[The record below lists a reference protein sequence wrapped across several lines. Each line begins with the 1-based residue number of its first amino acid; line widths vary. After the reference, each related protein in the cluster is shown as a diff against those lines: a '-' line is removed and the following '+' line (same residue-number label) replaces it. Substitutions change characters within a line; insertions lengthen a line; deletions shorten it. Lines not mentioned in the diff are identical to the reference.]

1 MRNIRWQLLIAV
13 GGIILVIGLLLG
25 QSPDEQLGA
34 PQPVRGGSYTEA
46 LVGQLNRLNPVL
58 DFHNQADR
66 DVDRLLYSGLVR
78 FDDRGLPEPDLA
90 ESWAVSADATL
101 YTFSL
106 RADAVWHDGVPV
118 SADDVIYT
126 FSKLQDPDFPGPADL
141 GSLWQ
146 QIQIVRLSDRAVQF
160 QLPEPFAPFFDY
172 LALGLLPDHL
182 LRGVSAADLVD
193 HPFNLQPIGTG
204 PFRFDR
210 FLVEGEALVGVSLT
224 AFPEYYGMPPY
235 LERIELRTVA
245 TPADAL
251 QAFQAGEVQGIS
263 RLDSETLAQ
272 ALQTPGLDV
281 NASMLPRVSLVFFN
295 LSHTER
301 TFFTDKRVRQAL
313 ALAVNRQWIIDQL
326 LDGQGV
332 VAAGPILP
340 WSWAFAEG
348 LEPTPFDPDQAAT
361 LLDSAGWQLP
371 AGAAPGA
378 AEYVRVREE
387 TALTFELLH
396 ADDPLHTRV
405 AEMLRDNWAAIGVR
419 VTLAPTTAEL
429 LLTQRLQTRDFQAA
443 LTDLNLSRY
452 PDPDPYPFWHDS
464 QAETGQNFGG
474 FNDRNTSIWLEQA
487 RTISDSGQRAD
498 LYASFQHRFLDQAPA
513 LLLYYPV
520 YDTAISTALQGVRIG
535 PMFDPSDRFSA
546 ISGWY
551 LLARRGGAAEATP
564 ED

>member
-25 QSPDEQLGA
+25 QTPDEQVGA

-46 LVGQLNRLNPVL
+46 LVGELNRLNPVL
-58 DFHNQADR
+58 DFYNQPDR

-78 FDDRGLPEPDLA
+78 FDDRGLPQPDLA

-101 YTFSL
+101 YTFTL

-118 SADDVIYT
+118 TADDVIYT
-126 FSKLQDPDFPGPADL
+126 YSKLQDPDFPGPPDL
-141 GSLWQ
+141 ASLWQ

-210 FLVEGEALVGVSLT
+210 FLVEEDALVGVSLT
-224 AFPEYYGMPPY
+224 AFPEFYGTPAY
-235 LERIELRTVA
+235 LERVELRTVP

-263 RLDSETLAQ
+263 HLDADTLAQ
-272 ALQTPGLDV
+272 ALQISGLDV
-281 NASMLPRVSLVFFN
+281 NASMLPRVSLVFLN
-295 LSHTER
+295 LRHPEK
-301 TFFTDKRVRQAL
+301 TFFTDKKVRQAL
-313 ALAVNRQWIIDQL
+313 LLAVNRQWIIDQFL
-326 LDGQGV
+326 EGQGA
-332 VAAGPILP
+332 VAAGPVLP

-348 LEPTPFDPDQAAT
+348 LEPMPYDPDRAAA
-361 LLDSAGWQLP
+361 LLDSAGWVLP

-378 AEYVRVREE
+378 PEYVRTQEE
-387 TALTFELLH
+387 EPLAFELLH
-396 ADDPLHTRV
+396 PDDPLHTQV
-405 AEMLRDNWAAIGVR
+405 AETLRESWAAIGVQ
-419 VTLAPTTAEL
+419 VTLVASSAESL
-429 LLTQRLQTRDFQAA
+429 LQDHLQTRDFQAA

-464 QAETGQNFGG
+464 QAETGQNYGG
-474 FNDRNTSIWLEQA
+474 FNDRNISIWLEQA

-498 LYASFQHRFLDQAPA
+498 LYASFQHRFLDQTPA

-520 YDTAISTALQGVRIG
+520 YDTAISAALQGVRIG
-535 PMFDPSDRFSA
+535 PMFDPADRFSGIA
-546 ISGWY
+546 GWY
-551 LLARRGGAAEATP
+551 LLARRGAAVEATP
-564 ED
+564 AE